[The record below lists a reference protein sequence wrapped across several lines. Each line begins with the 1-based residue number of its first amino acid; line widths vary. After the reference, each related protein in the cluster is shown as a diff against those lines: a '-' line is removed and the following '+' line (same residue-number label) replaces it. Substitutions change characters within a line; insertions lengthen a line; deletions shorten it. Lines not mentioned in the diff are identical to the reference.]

1 MGKSDVEGDK
11 HVNFDSKAELC
22 ETHFCKINSCLEG
35 LGGSGLHAE
44 FGGGSGSSAL
54 ATSASAGELVATAA
68 VLLPFLFEGITAA
81 VVI

>member
-1 MGKSDVEGDK
+1 MTLRGDK

-22 ETHFCKINSCLEG
+22 ETHFCKMNSCLEG

-44 FGGGSGSSAL
+44 FGGGSGSSARP
-54 ATSASAGELVATAA
+54 
-68 VLLPFLFEGITAA
+68 LLHQQGSWSQLLRSPSLSFEGITAA